1 MAESIPRQ
9 RADRTQ
15 LQQIIVGLTEG
26 IIIIDPDQSIAWA
39 NDAALEMHGIR
50 SVKELGSNVSEYRT
64 RFALRY
70 RNQHQLPAGEYPMDR
85 VVAGE
90 AFSEVVVEVTRPGT
104 EKHWVHQIRSLVLT
118 DPEGVPD
125 CLVLVLEDQT
135 ERFNAEQRFER
146 TFGAN
151 PAPAIIARLSDMRYV
166 KVNQGFLE
174 MTGYLREAVIGRS
187 LHEIDIL
194 EHAEKRDLA
203 IKHLHAGHT
212 IPQMEACL
220 CMADGKGKTVIVAG
234 QPIEIGDEACMLF
247 SFADLHPRKQ
257 AEDALRQSEQ
267 RFSVAFRL
275 APGPMAIVALD
286 GLRLLDVNDAFTT
299 ATGWRR
305 EEVIGRCEADIGLW
319 GQGAPRDELARL
331 VQQTGHLRSVD
342 ARLRGKDG
350 RYGDYLLS
358 AETVMINGEHCVL
371 TVMQDI
377 TERKQTEVE
386 LQAAIEAVMQD
397 TSWFGQK
404 IMEKLAGLTGQGTAS
419 APGPDVGDLTPRA
432 REVLSLVAQGLSDE
446 EIAGRL
452 GVSRN
457 TVRNHVSAIYSK
469 LGVHRR
475 SAVVVWAR
483 ERGLGSPKKTPA
495 EQRRGRRSRKR
506 IVQAA

>member
-26 IIIIDPDQSIAWA
+26 IIIINPDRSIAWA

-50 SVKELGSNVSEYRT
+50 SVKDLGSDISDYRARYT
-64 RFALRY
+64 LRY
-70 RNQHQLPAGEYPMDR
+70 RNQHTLPAGEYPMER

-90 AFSEVVVEVTRPGT
+90 AFSEVVVVVTRAGSDRHADGG
-104 EKHWVHQIRSLVLT
+104 KHWVHEIRSLILN

-135 ERFNAEQRFER
+135 ERFNAEERFER
-146 TFGAN
+146 AFGAN

-174 MTGYLREAVIGRS
+174 MTGHLREAVIGRS
-187 LHEIDIL
+187 MHEIDIL
-194 EHAEKRDLA
+194 EGAEKRDLA
-203 IKHLHAGHT
+203 VKRLHAGHT

-220 CMADGKGKTVIVAG
+220 GTPDGKGKTVIVAG

-267 RFSVAFRL
+267 RFAVAFRL

-286 GLRLLDVNDAFTT
+286 GLRLLDVNDAFTA

-305 EEVIGRCEADIGLW
+305 EEVIGRSEADIGLW

-342 ARLRGKDG
+342 ARLR
-350 RYGDYLLS
+350 S
-358 AETVMINGEHCVL
+358 
-371 TVMQDI
+371 
-377 TERKQTEVE
+377 
-386 LQAAIEAVMQD
+386 
-397 TSWFGQK
+397 
-404 IMEKLAGLTGQGTAS
+404 
-419 APGPDVGDLTPRA
+419 
-432 REVLSLVAQGLSDE
+432 
-446 EIAGRL
+446 
-452 GVSRN
+452 
-457 TVRNHVSAIYSK
+457 
-469 LGVHRR
+469 
-475 SAVVVWAR
+475 
-483 ERGLGSPKKTPA
+483 
-495 EQRRGRRSRKR
+495 
-506 IVQAA
+506 